1 MNQRFIPVATPARE
15 RGVMLLEIL
24 VSLLIFSLGVLAV
37 VGLQATS
44 IKLQAD
50 AKYRADASFLAGQ
63 IVALMWSD
71 RGANNANLANYQHR
85 PVGGGADCTPTGGNS
100 PNAAI
105 VGSNMSNWLASVAAA
120 LPGADITRQQ
130 IIVAAGNLVTVTI
143 CWRAPQETSWH
154 NYMLV
159 TAIN

>member
-1 MNQRFIPVATPARE
+1 MNPRFVPSATPSRE

-63 IVALMWSD
+63 IVGLMWSD
-71 RGANNANLANYQHR
+71 RGAGNANLPNYQHR
-85 PVGGGADCTPTGGNS
+85 PVGGGANCTPTGGNS

-105 VGSNMSNWLASVAAA
+105 VGSNMSNWLATVAAA

-130 IIVAAGNLVTVTI
+130 IIVGAGNQVTVTV
-143 CWRAPQETSWH
+143 CWKTPQEASWH
-154 NYMLV
+154 NYVLT